1 MLLMHMLPSCPV
13 GKETSHLERFQFH
26 MGRSRLLDGSEVKDA
41 EPEEKGGEN
50 QSEHIHTI

>member
-13 GKETSHLERFQFH
+13 GKETFRLERFQFD

-41 EPEEKGGEN
+41 EPEKKGGEN
-50 QSEHIHTI
+50 QSEHIRTI

>member
-13 GKETSHLERFQFH
+13 GKETFRLERFQFD